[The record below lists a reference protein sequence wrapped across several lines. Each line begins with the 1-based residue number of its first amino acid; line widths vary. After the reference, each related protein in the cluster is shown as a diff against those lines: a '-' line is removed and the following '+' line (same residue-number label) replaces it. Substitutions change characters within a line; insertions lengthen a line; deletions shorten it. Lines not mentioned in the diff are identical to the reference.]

1 MPTTIWEFW
10 RDLNTESQR
19 RTTMRKVIV
28 SEYVTLDGIMDM
40 EAPEQWHFPFWND
53 ELAKYAQDL
62 LFASDALLLGRVT
75 YEGFAATWPSVSDEQ
90 GFADRMN
97 SLPKY
102 VVSTTL
108 TQVEWNNSRLIK
120 DNVADELTKLKQQ
133 PGQNILVY
141 GSADLVHALMQQ
153 DLIDEYR
160 LWVHPVVVGRG
171 KHLFKEGVDTKVL
184 KLIETKTFSSGVVAL
199 TYQPESKE

>member
-1 MPTTIWEFW
+1 
-10 RDLNTESQR
+10 
-19 RTTMRKVIV
+19 MRKIIAF
-28 SEYVTLDGIMDM
+28 EYVSLDGVMDM
-40 EAPEQWHFPFWND
+40 EASEQWHLPFWND
-53 ELAKYAQDL
+53 ELAKDAHDL

-75 YEGFAATWPSVSDEQ
+75 YEGFAATWPSITDEQ

-120 DNVADELTKLKQQ
+120 GNVAEELTKLKQQ
-133 PGQNILVY
+133 PGQNILIY
-141 GSADLVHALMQQ
+141 GSADLVHTLTQQ

-160 LWVHPVVVGRG
+160 LWVHPVIVGRG
-171 KHLFKEGVDTKVL
+171 KRLFKDGADTKVL

-199 TYQPESKE
+199 TYRPEGQG